1 MKRAVIIGAGYGGI
15 ALANLLAR
23 DGYQVDVFEKNS
35 TPGGRIAV
43 ARQDGFTFDI
53 GPSWY
58 LMPEVFERYYGYFG
72 ASAMERLDLQ
82 RLSPGYRVFFENDE
96 PITIQGAVEQD
107 ADTFE
112 SIESGAG
119 NKLRRYVADS
129 AHTYEVALRHFLY
142 TNFDRL
148 SDLLSFDVLRN
159 APRMLALA
167 TRPLDT
173 LVRRSF
179 TDSRLQ
185 RILEYHMVFLGSS
198 PYAAPALYSLMS
210 TLDFNSGVFYP
221 KAGMYKLVEDL
232 IALGDS
238 EHITYHYDS
247 EVTAILSE
255 GRTATGIGLAN
266 GSVHM
271 ADLVVSA
278 ADLHFTET
286 ALLPRE
292 LQTYPDR
299 YWRRRQPGPSG
310 FVVALGIKGQLPQLL
325 HHNLYFVDDWK
336 GNFSAIYDK
345 KVAPDH
351 ASMYVCNPSKSDPSL
366 APAGA
371 ENLFILVPFPS
382 GVRLSADATETLAH
396 TYVETFAHII
406 GEDDLEDRIM
416 TRFIMG
422 PADFER
428 LYRAWEYNA
437 FGGESHILGQSALF
451 RTKNKS
457 SKLDNLYYT
466 GAGTLPGIGL
476 PMCLIS
482 AEQTYKRIT
491 GIKRGGPLV

>member
-1 MKRAVIIGAGYGGI
+1 MKRAAIIGAGYGGI

-35 TPGGRIAV
+35 TPGGRISVVKQA
-43 ARQDGFTFDI
+43 GFTFDI

-72 ASAMERLDLQ
+72 ASAMQRLDLQ
-82 RLSPGYRVFFENDE
+82 RLSPGYRVFFDGTE
-96 PITIQGAVEQD
+96 PVTIQGAVEHD
-107 ADTFE
+107 AATFE
-112 SIESGAG
+112 ALEPGAG
-119 NKLRRYVADS
+119 DKLRRYVADS

-142 TNFDRL
+142 TNFNRPAE
-148 SDLLSFDVLRN
+148 LLSLDVLRN
-159 APRMLALA
+159 APRMLSLAL
-167 TRPLDT
+167 RPLDA

-210 TLDFNSGVFYP
+210 TLDFTSGVFYP

-232 IALGDS
+232 IALGGSD
-238 EHITYHYDS
+238 HITYHYDS
-247 EVTAILSE
+247 EVTAILTE
-255 GRTATGIGLAN
+255 GRTATGIGLAD

-271 ADLVVSA
+271 ADIVISA

-286 ALLPRE
+286 VLLPRE
-292 LQTYPDR
+292 AQTYPEK

-310 FVVALGIKGQLPQLL
+310 FVVSLGIEGQLPQLL

-336 GNFSAIYDK
+336 GNFSAIYDEK
-345 KVAPDH
+345 KIPDH

-366 APAGA
+366 APAGT
-371 ENLFILVPFPS
+371 ENIFILVPFPS
-382 GVRLSADATETLAH
+382 GVRLSPKESEALARA
-396 TYVETFAHII
+396 YVKTFARII

-416 TRFIMG
+416 TQFVMG
-422 PADFER
+422 PADFDR
-428 LYRAWEYNA
+428 QYHAWEYNA

-457 SKLDNLYYT
+457 RKLSNLYYV

-482 AEQTYKRIT
+482 AEQTYKRIK
-491 GIKRGGPLV
+491 GIKRGGPLA